1 MNRFSALHLGLD
13 VYKGKIDKL
22 VQEFL
27 DKDKKN
33 QGIYNDTTYAAHHA
47 ELVATYRDK
56 FAKLQNEI
64 TERAN
69 NEFDWIQ
76 SGLRKWMSTPCKQE
90 TLSMISAVKQFGLK
104 LSIDEVELLRDAAG
118 PSYLA
123 QRLIDDLAISSKV
136 FTKRRANIDNYTNML
151 KGCINQ
157 AEIFIKGYCGRNLE
171 GKELLPADVPDWI
184 LFVAPQAQVLGSK
197 SNLLSAAAVWD
208 GDGIPVQ
215 KKTVGKDEMEILE
228 KLYDGT
234 AGEDSMKVRTAE
246 LVQEN
251 GELRDIISKFPK
263 YAAYLPEEETPVYP

>member
-33 QGIYNDTTYAAHHA
+33 REIYNDTTYAAHHA
-47 ELVATYRDK
+47 ELVATYRDR
-56 FAKLQNEI
+56 FAKLQSEI

-76 SGLRKWMSTPCKQE
+76 SELRKWMSTPCKQE
-90 TLSMISAVKQFGLK
+90 TLSMISAVKQFGLA
-104 LSIDEVELLRDAAG
+104 LSANEVELLRDAAG
-118 PSYLA
+118 SSYLA

-136 FTKRRANIDNYTNML
+136 LIKRRTDINGYVNMI
-151 KGCINQ
+151 KECISQ
-157 AEIFIKGYCGRNLE
+157 TEIFIRGYCGKSAE
-171 GKELLPADVPDWI
+171 GRELLPGDVPDWI
-184 LFVAPQAQVLGSK
+184 LFVAPQAQVLGPK

-215 KKTVGKDEMEILE
+215 KKKVGKDELEILE
-228 KLYDGT
+228 KLYDGC
-234 AGEDSMKVRTAE
+234 AGADSMKVRTAE
-246 LVQEN
+246 LVQGNE
-251 GELRDIISKFPK
+251 ELREVISKFPK
-263 YAAYLPEEETPVYP
+263 YAAYLPEETPEYP

>member
-13 VYKGKIDKL
+13 VYRGKVDRL
-22 VQEFL
+22 VKEFL

-33 QGIYNDTTYAAHHA
+33 REIYNDTTYSAHHA

-56 FAKLQNEI
+56 FTRLQNEI
-64 TERAN
+64 AERAN

-76 SGLRKWMSTPCKQE
+76 GELRKWMSTPCKQE

-104 LSIDEVELLRDAAG
+104 LSADEVELLRDAAG
-118 PSYLA
+118 SSYLA

-136 FTKRRANIDNYTNML
+136 FTRRRTNIDGYTNML

-157 AEIFIKGYCGRNLE
+157 TEIFIKGYCGRNLE
-171 GKELLPADVPDWI
+171 GKELLPSDVPNWI
-184 LFVAPQAQVLGSK
+184 LFVAPQAQVFGSK

-208 GDGIPVQ
+208 GDNIPVQ
-215 KKTVGKDEMEILE
+215 KKKVGKDELEILE
-228 KLYDGT
+228 KLYDGCV
-234 AGEDSMKVRTAE
+234 GEDSMKVRTAE

-251 GELRDIISKFPK
+251 GELREIISKFPK
-263 YAAYLPEEETPVYP
+263 YAQYLPEESPVYP